1 MAVVSEEA
9 KNLEEQVEG
18 IVEKALFKY
27 LIEWA
32 QEVDGNGKINK
43 YTTIIPSGMTS
54 CSMSA
59 HHIIESLKMAPD
71 AMVIK

>member
-27 LIEWA
+27 LIE
-32 QEVDGNGKINK
+32 
-43 YTTIIPSGMTS
+43 
-54 CSMSA
+54 
-59 HHIIESLKMAPD
+59 
-71 AMVIK
+71 